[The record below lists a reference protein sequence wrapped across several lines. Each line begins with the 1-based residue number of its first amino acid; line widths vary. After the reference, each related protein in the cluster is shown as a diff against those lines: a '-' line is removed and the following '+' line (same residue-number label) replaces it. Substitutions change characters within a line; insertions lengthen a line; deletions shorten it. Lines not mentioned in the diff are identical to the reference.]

1 MIDTMLEGWTET
13 EQGVARSA
21 FSRAYERAVEQL
33 LQQVQSRATELTSAD
48 SLWQLHDYLSIQRHT
63 MEGRFDFRLDGIL
76 FVFASLVKDSLLQMD
91 ELVGL
96 DAEKLAKISAMS
108 QF

>member
-1 MIDTMLEGWTET
+1 MLEGWTET

>member
-1 MIDTMLEGWTET
+1 
-13 EQGVARSA
+13 
-21 FSRAYERAVEQL
+21 VEQL